1 MNKKIKRNQKNV
13 VSSKANARTTAI
25 VTAAILAMLL

>member
-13 VSSKANARTTAI
+13 SSKANARTTAM

>member
-13 VSSKANARTTAI
+13 SSKANARTTAI
-25 VTAAILAMLL
+25 LIAAVLAMLS